1 MAGVRDLRL
10 RLAGNLTSIGPS
22 LGVGIS
28 LGVGLAALPSST
40 RAKLGIGIALG
51 IGSTR
56 AKLCIGVG
64 ISLGSGPCRQRP
76 ATELSKTSLKRL
88 CCISCRLTSSCS
100 GLMSVEGIS
109 SGSPRQPAKLCA
121 LAVGGGPSLSRWSTE
136 MLWSAHDRG
145 LSKVI
150 SHTRQRHHG
159 RIGSFGVRSFGAQR
173 Q

>member
-1 MAGVRDLRL
+1 MAGLRDLRL
-10 RLAGNLTSIGPS
+10 RLAGNLTGIGPS
-22 LGVGIS
+22 LGVG
-28 LGVGLAALPSST
+28 LAARPSST
-40 RAKLGIGIALG
+40 WAKIGIGIWLGIGNSSRLG
-51 IGSTR
+51 NSM
-56 AKLCIGVG
+56 
-64 ISLGSGPCRQRP
+64 SLANPLGHARGPCRQRP
-76 ATELSKTSLKRL
+76 AIELSKTSLRRL
-88 CCISCRLTSSCS
+88 CCMVCRLTSSCS
-100 GLMSVEGIS
+100 GLLSVEGIS

-121 LAVGGGPSLSRWSTE
+121 LALGAGPSLSKWSTE

>member
-1 MAGVRDLRL
+1 MAELRDLRLRL
-10 RLAGNLTSIGPS
+10 RLAGNLTRIGPS

-100 GLMSVEGIS
+100 GLLSVEGIS

-159 RIGSFGVRSFGAQR
+159 RIGSSGAQR